1 MVIFPFGKEQTRSQ
15 EGSLRHRAIC
25 LTSQDVFDIHLLGLP
40 PNERRCDRR
49 CAGLFGAVEEMS
61 MIRVKRVYDAPDSGD
76 GERILVGVMWPRS
89 LSKKRAPVDLWLK
102 DLTPSDELRRRFEH
116 NSARWAE
123 FKRQYHRELETSPRA
138 VDAIKAYTRGD
149 VVRLLSAS
157 RDADHNKALALRDY
171 LDEELKRGVAPNH
184 ERSISPF
191 DGSRGSDAVERQE

>member
-1 MVIFPFGKEQTRSQ
+1 
-15 EGSLRHRAIC
+15 
-25 LTSQDVFDIHLLGLP
+25 
-40 PNERRCDRR
+40 
-49 CAGLFGAVEEMS
+49 
-61 MIRVKRVYDAPDSGD
+61 
-76 GERILVGVMWPRS
+76 
-89 LSKKRAPVDLWLK
+89 LK

-123 FKRQYHRELETSPRA
+123 FKKQYHRELETSPRA

-157 RDADHNKALALRDY
+157 RDADHNNALALREY
-171 LDEELKRGVAPNH
+171 LDEELKRGVAPNY